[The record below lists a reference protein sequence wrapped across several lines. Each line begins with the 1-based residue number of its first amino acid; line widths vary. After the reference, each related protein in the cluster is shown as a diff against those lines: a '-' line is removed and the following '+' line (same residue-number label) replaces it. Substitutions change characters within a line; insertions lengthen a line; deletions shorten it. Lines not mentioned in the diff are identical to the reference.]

1 MNGKSSKLPILTVI
15 FLVTTGIV
23 FLLENYLPSGKG
35 GSLLFVMLF
44 WVAIVEG
51 SIAVVA
57 AGEVTTGKWIK
68 PYRKDLLSVYPFL
81 LLLAFMFV
89 VFIPRIKYYPWIHEP
104 GWWMNQALFAVRS
117 IVLLL
122 LAFLTAWRFAKEALN
137 DGPRKTFWGVVYL
150 FVFITSQTSVAFD
163 WVMSLEYP
171 WYSTLFGGYFF
182 IEAFYAA
189 LAFGG
194 ILTFIRRQAYL
205 KEFPQ
210 SFEKAH
216 YDLATLL
223 FGFATFWG
231 AQFYTQYIVIWYG
244 NLPEEVFLVVDRIS
258 RSPWRELSYSFI
270 VILFVIPFVT
280 FIFRKA
286 KASYTVFLIISILV
300 WIGILIERF
309 VLISPQLHVTP
320 VTLILEGGLTTL
332 VFLYMFKNRESFLP
346 TS

>member
-1 MNGKSSKLPILTVI
+1 MNGKSSKLPILTVV
-15 FLVTTGIV
+15 FLITAGIV
-23 FLLENYLPSGKG
+23 FLFEQFLPSGKG
-35 GSLLFVMLF
+35 GSLLYVILF

-81 LLLAFMFV
+81 LLLTFLFII
-89 VFIPRIKYYPWIHEP
+89 FIPRIKYYPWIHEP
-104 GWWMNQALFAVRS
+104 GWWMNVELFAARS
-117 IVLLL
+117 IFLLL
-122 LAFLTAWRFAKEALN
+122 LAFAAAWRFAKEVLN
-137 DGPRKTFWGVVYL
+137 EGPRKSFWAIVYL

-171 WYSTLFGGYFF
+171 WYSTLFGAYFF

-194 ILTFIRRQAYL
+194 ILTYLRREAYL
-205 KEFPQ
+205 KEYPQ
-210 SFEKAH
+210 FFDKSR

-244 NLPEEVFLVVDRIS
+244 NLPEEVFLLADRIS

-270 VILFVIPFVT
+270 IILFVIPFIT

-286 KASYTVFLIISILV
+286 KASYTVFLIISVLV
-300 WIGILIERF
+300 WVGLLIERL
-309 VLISPQLHVTP
+309 VLISPRLQVNP
-320 VTLILEGGLTTL
+320 ITLILEGGLTAV
-332 VFLYMFKNRESFLP
+332 VFIYMFKNRESLLP